1 MALTDTPESEHTI
14 TDVCNEIRESM
25 GQVVSIAEVQLH
37 RVRSLV
43 RTYGRPDI
51 SGELGDDAAAL
62 LSTYAKLKEA
72 IEAAKEITVKICQRK
87 TGDRRPETVGKEE
100 TNVFLQPAVSSL

>member
-72 IEAAKEITVKICQRK
+72 IEAAKEITVEDLP
-87 TGDRRPETVGKEE
+87 T
-100 TNVFLQPAVSSL
+100 